1 MVNTT
6 RRCALLLG
14 TMLCLLVAVF
24 VQPRS
29 SHASRI
35 DVWGT
40 KPVLAYFVLNPQFRD
55 RLRHDLALSPP
66 QFATLQQ
73 IAVRESEKLQNL
85 DRESRAIIT
94 NDALS
99 MDERRVLIERS
110 NYNERVLATLANG
123 QKALAAA
130 LGSTQEQALI
140 AWIER
145 HWVAEQQAHGVP
157 HVTTASRTYRIFSTQ
172 YVGETSFEV
181 SLPDKC
187 LKFANRGW
195 ADASCSAGYQR
206 GQNYSVQLGY
216 NGRGTTSLVWDVGPW
231 NEDDAYWSTTNDA
244 QPRRR
249 FTDLPQGLPEAQAAY
264 FNGYNG
270 GRDQFGRIV
279 ANPAGIDLGEGVR
292 QALGLAYLENTWID
306 VTYLWTSGGSVPA
319 PTPPPTP
326 TPTPPPVPV
335 PAGILVRDRDDP
347 NVERG
352 GAQQYLNSAPAGS
365 ITANGHAT
373 WTHNTRSTLN
383 NYVRWK
389 PPLDRCGNWEVLA
402 FMPYVANNLVDTAN
416 AVYRIR
422 HRGGESTRVVDQH
435 ALTQALGAQRTD
447 RWISLGTYTWSA
459 NAGAA
464 GEYVFLGD
472 FTGETTARSVNFD
485 DLVWVYRGTSDAC
498 GGSVGVPVPT
508 QPRVWLPML
517 R

>member
-14 TMLCLLVAVF
+14 TLLCLVLPVF

-55 RLRHDLALSPP
+55 QLRRDLALRDP
-66 QFATLQQ
+66 QLAALQHIAIGETEQ
-73 IAVRESEKLQNL
+73 IQNL
-85 DRESRAIIT
+85 DRESRAIVT

-99 MDERRVLIERS
+99 VDERRAEIERS
-110 NYNERVLATLANG
+110 GYNDRVLATLAQS
-123 QKALAAA
+123 QKALATA
-130 LGSTQEQALI
+130 LGNTEEQAFI
-140 AWIER
+140 NWIER
-145 HWVAEQQAHGVP
+145 RWAAEQQTHGVP
-157 HVTTASRTYRIFSTQ
+157 LVTASRTYRIFATQ
-172 YVGETSFEV
+172 YAGETSFEV

-195 ADASCSAGYQR
+195 ASPSCSAAYAR
-206 GQNYSVQLGY
+206 GQNYSVQLDY
-216 NGRGTTSLVWDVGPW
+216 NGRATTSLVWDVGPW
-231 NEDDAYWSTTNDA
+231 NEDDSYWSGPNEA

-249 FTDLPQGLPEAQAAY
+249 FADLPPGLPEAQAAY
-264 FNGYNG
+264 FNNYNG

-279 ANPAGIDLGEGVR
+279 GNPAGIDLGEGVR

-306 VTYLWTSGGSVPA
+306 VTYLWTSGGSTPPPPPA
-319 PTPPPTP
+319 PTPA
-326 TPTPPPVPV
+326 PVPV

-352 GAQQYLNSAPAGS
+352 GAQQYLNSAPSGS
-365 ITANGHAT
+365 VTANGHAT
-373 WTHNTRSTLN
+373 WTQNTPSTLN
-383 NYVRWK
+383 NYLRWK

-402 FMPYVANNLVDTAN
+402 FMPYITNNFADTTN

-435 ALTQALGAQRTD
+435 ALTGALGAQRTD
-447 RWISLGTYTWSA
+447 RWISLGTYVWSA
-459 NAGAA
+459 NAGAV
-464 GEYVFLGD
+464 GEYVLLGD
-472 FTGETTARSVNFD
+472 ATGETTARSVNFD

-498 GGSVGVPVPT
+498 GAPT
-508 QPRVWLPML
+508 GAPPRVWLPMM